1 MGSFKSSDDIN
12 ENENGPYRSMAIK
25 NKQHTIQTS
34 FSLQKKNENLSPVR
48 YITTQSEKLNH
59 LKQSSISSSKAK
71 IRVNMS
77 FSPSDFGVIVFFMS
91 MRVILV
97 ERPISE
103 LDEYAIK
110 LYTSSGNV
118 YARPLK
124 SLVKKDNLIASSDII
139 CNK

>member
-1 MGSFKSSDDIN
+1 
-12 ENENGPYRSMAIK
+12 
-25 NKQHTIQTS
+25 
-34 FSLQKKNENLSPVR
+34 
-48 YITTQSEKLNH
+48 
-59 LKQSSISSSKAK
+59 
-71 IRVNMS
+71 MS
-77 FSPSDFGVIVFFMS
+77 FSPPDFGVIVFFMN

-97 ERPISE
+97 ERPISQ
-103 LDEYAIK
+103 LYEYAIK